1 MARGTKE
8 LIYRGAL
15 EAFAELGFT
24 GTSMDLIAEKSGVVK
39 RTLYY
44 NFQTKE
50 ELFAYVMKRGIDELT
65 TLLDHTLKEEVA
77 FHKKWENVVQAHL
90 HYYQENTYLFHLLI
104 QQMWKRT
111 STDGLS
117 IQQLFRGYFERL
129 DLELSRDKER
139 GDLEKDLD
147 VFTLSASLFGLITIP
162 AARSLLNGQAVNLE
176 AKQTT
181 IRTLIL
187 QILGGK

>member
-50 ELFAYVMKRGIDELT
+50 ELFAYVMKRGVDELT
-65 TLLDHTLKEEVA
+65 SLLDHTLNKEVPYL
-77 FHKKWENVVQAHL
+77 KKWENIVEAHL
-90 HYYQENTYLFHLLI
+90 DYYQENTYLFHLLI
-104 QQMWKRT
+104 QQMWKKNA
-111 STDGLS
+111 SDGLS
-117 IQQLFRGYFERL
+117 IQQLFRAYFERL
-129 DLELSRDKER
+129 DLELSKDKER
-139 GDLEKDLD
+139 GDLDRNLD

-162 AARSLLNGQAVNLE
+162 AARSLLNGQAINLE

-181 IRTLIL
+181 IRTLIHR
-187 QILGGK
+187 ILGGK